1 MQSPSPV
8 PSIWRGFLRC
18 KNIIINL
25 DDKSIAFDFFLAVFF
40 IVYALQPYL
49 VSAKGR
55 LHYAVRFYCI
65 SAFYAEFV
73 AAVSDRGAVYVE
85 IAGDFAM
92 SHTTEITVE
101 DGFFTFGQVHFA
113 DDFVRL

>member
-1 MQSPSPV
+1 MYLKCRAV
-8 PSIWRGFLRC
+8 CI
-18 KNIIINL
+18 
-25 DDKSIAFDFFLAVFF
+25 DFKPKL
-40 IVYALQPYL
+40 
-49 VSAKGR
+49 S
-55 LHYAVRFYCI
+55 VRRYGEVLF
-65 SAFYAEFV
+65 AEFIATV
-73 AAVSDRGAVYVE
+73 PDRGAVYIE

>member
-25 DDKSIAFDFFLAVFF
+25 DDKSIAFEFFFGGFF
-40 IVYALQPYL
+40 IVYALQSYL

-73 AAVSDRGAVYVE
+73 ATVPDRGAVYIE
-85 IAGDFAM
+85 IAGNFAV
-92 SHTTEITVE
+92 SHSAEIAV
-101 DGFFTFGQVHFA
+101 
-113 DDFVRL
+113 